1 MGSRNSGSGR
11 TKLFR
16 QYISLRVSNSAR
28 ALYSFQQV
36 SERQREK
43 GLSREPGPTK
53 IAVVDEREDG
63 GTFFL
68 FFFFY
73 FFEEKKLNSESR
85 AADVIPVGL
94 ALYLGFIQV
103 WC

>member
-43 GLSREPGPTK
+43 GPSREPGPTK

-63 GTFFL
+63 GGR
-68 FFFFY
+68 FFFVIVCSSSS
-73 FFEEKKLNSESR
+73 KKRN
-85 AADVIPVGL
+85 
-94 ALYLGFIQV
+94 
-103 WC
+103 

>member
-43 GLSREPGPTK
+43 GPSREPGPTNK

-63 GTFFL
+63 GL
-68 FFFFY
+68 FFVLLLLLLRRK
-73 FFEEKKLNSESR
+73 EIE
-85 AADVIPVGL
+85 
-94 ALYLGFIQV
+94 Q
-103 WC
+103 

>member
-43 GLSREPGPTK
+43 GPSREPGPTK

-63 GTFFL
+63 GDV
-68 FFFFY
+68 FFFVIVCSSSS
-73 FFEEKKLNSESR
+73 KKRN
-85 AADVIPVGL
+85 
-94 ALYLGFIQV
+94 
-103 WC
+103 

>member
-43 GLSREPGPTK
+43 GPSRETGPTK

-63 GTFFL
+63 GDVFFL
-68 FFFFY
+68 LLFVLLLRRK
-73 FFEEKKLNSESR
+73 EIE
-85 AADVIPVGL
+85 
-94 ALYLGFIQV
+94 Q
-103 WC
+103 